1 MKTALKIFSIFLI
14 AYIILWMMA
23 YHPIIST
30 ALIAT
35 EILWRRYGIPRL
47 IKTLPDGTRQM
58 PLIIPWICIPIP
70 FTYVRWRKGYIE
82 VNSPLRGND
91 PTTFK
96 NAGNVKAD
104 WQLLAVIRGTTVLVF
119 TNAIMDAEFHHSR
132 KGIRYSFIYYVVA
145 IELVPEWKEK

>member
-1 MKTALKIFSIFLI
+1 MKKAITIFFFCLSV
-14 AYIILWMMA
+14 YIIIWMMA
-23 YHPIIST
+23 FHPIIST
-30 ALIAT
+30 GIVVA
-35 EILWRRYGIPRL
+35 EVMWRKYGIQRL
-47 IKTLPDGTRQM
+47 IKTLPDGTKQM
-58 PLIIPWICIPIP
+58 PLLIPWICIPIP
-70 FTYVRWRKGYIE
+70 FTYVKWRKGYIE

-91 PTTFK
+91 PTTYK
-96 NAGNVKAD
+96 IAGNIKAD